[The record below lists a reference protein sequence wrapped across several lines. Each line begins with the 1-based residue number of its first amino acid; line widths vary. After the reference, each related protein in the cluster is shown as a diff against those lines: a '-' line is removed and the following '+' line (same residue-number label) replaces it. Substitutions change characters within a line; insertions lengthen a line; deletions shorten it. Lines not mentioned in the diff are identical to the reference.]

1 MNELTREHDYRVI
14 TTQGQVNFEE
24 YDNLLSEA
32 NNLAEHV
39 KEVEVTEENVKEAKK
54 LMASMNNRVKDLD
67 NVRRDVKRAMLEPY
81 NNFEEQVKTIKQI
94 IDEAVTHVKKQE
106 RELTEKERDEK
117 RDAIA
122 QLFDKRIQHYD
133 FEKILGFADFI
144 KPHHLNKSYSM
155 NKVEE
160 ELVEWL
166 EKTKRDI
173 ETISRLENKEDIII
187 EYQNTQDLS
196 MAFEIVDKR
205 NERKR
210 KIEEQQKQT
219 GKPTKTTYHVF
230 TIGDDKEA
238 QIAKL
243 LLEQNNINFEYKNY

>member
-1 MNELTREHDYRVI
+1 MNDLIKEHDYKVT
-14 TTQGQVNFEE
+14 TTQGEVNFEE
-24 YDNLLSEA
+24 YNNLLSEA

-39 KEVEVTEENVKEAKK
+39 KQVEVNEENVKEAKK
-54 LMASMNNRVKDLD
+54 LMASMNNRVKDLE
-67 NVRRDVKRAMLEPY
+67 NVRKDVKKSMLEPY
-81 NNFEEQVKTIKQI
+81 NQFESQVKTIKQV
-94 IDEAVTHVKKQE
+94 IDEAVAHVKKQE
-106 RELTEKERDEK
+106 RELTEQEREEK
-117 RDAIA
+117 REAIA

-133 FEKILGFADFI
+133 FGKILGFADFI
-144 KPHHLNKSYSM
+144 KPQHLNKSTSI
-155 NKVEE
+155 NKVED

-166 EKTKRDI
+166 EKTKRDL
-173 ETISRLENKEDIII
+173 ETINKLENKEDIII

-219 GKPTKTTYHVF
+219 EQPTKTTYHVF

>member
-67 NVRRDVKRAMLEPY
+67 NVRKDVKRAMLEPY

-133 FEKILGFADFI
+133 FKKILGFADFI
-144 KPHHLNKSYSM
+144 KPQHLNKSYSM

-196 MAFEIVDKR
+196 MSFEIVDKR

-210 KIEEQQKQT
+210 KIEEQQNETKQ
-219 GKPTKTTYHVF
+219 PTKATYHVF

-238 QIAKL
+238 KIAKL